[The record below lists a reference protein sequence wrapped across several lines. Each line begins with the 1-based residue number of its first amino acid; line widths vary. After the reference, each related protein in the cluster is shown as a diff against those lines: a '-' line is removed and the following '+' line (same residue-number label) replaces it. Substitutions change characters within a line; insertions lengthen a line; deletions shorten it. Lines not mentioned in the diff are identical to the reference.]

1 MSTRPN
7 SSTNPALNLE
17 HLRKQ
22 AKALLRAAN
31 DGDAAAKARLSMSA
45 PQLSDAQHVIAKENG
60 FASWPKLKVYFD
72 AKARQAAEPG
82 DTSRALPKAANE
94 GDLARV
100 RQILEQGQ
108 HTQHDLDLALARAC
122 MRHVDLAPLL
132 VEHGADPNGEYG
144 GNYGPIILAA
154 CEAHA
159 PDGLK
164 LLIGQGADVRGNPRR
179 KTKYGA
185 TNTPVRMAIGT
196 YLRGNLD
203 RKHRCIELLIDAGA
217 EFEDSPV
224 MDIHRG
230 RIDSLRSR
238 IGAEPSLVHQR
249 FDLDYGS
256 LLTLYGVTLLHIAAE
271 FNDRDAVDLL
281 LARGAHLNARASMG
295 SDGLGGQTPIFHV
308 IGSNQ
313 GACYPLFE
321 HLLSKRPDLS
331 VRAKIQSNPI
341 VYEKSDADTI
351 LDLTPLGYALRYEHE
366 PAWREASREVKALR
380 AIGAAE

>member
-1 MSTRPN
+1 MSTRPDP
-7 SSTNPALNLE
+7 TLNLE

-31 DGDAAAKARLSMSA
+31 EGDASAKARLPMNA

-60 FASWPKLKVYFD
+60 FASWPKLKAYFD
-72 AKARQAAEPG
+72 AKDRQANEPG
-82 DTSRALPKAANE
+82 DVSRALPKAVNE
-94 GDLARV
+94 RDHELAQQILARG
-100 RQILEQGQ
+100 E

-122 MRHVDLAPLL
+122 MRDVSLAPIL
-132 VEHGADPNGEYG
+132 VEHGANPNGEYG

-159 PDGLK
+159 PEGLK
-164 LLIGQGADVRGNPRR
+164 FLIDHGADVHANPRR

-185 TNTPVRMAIGT
+185 ANTPMRMAIGT

-203 RKHRCIELLIDAGA
+203 RKHRCIELLIEAGA
-217 EFEDSPV
+217 DYDDDAV

-230 RIDSLRSR
+230 RIDSLRAR
-238 IGAEPSLVHQR
+238 LDADPRLVHQR

-256 LLTLYGVTLLHIAAE
+256 LLTLRGVTLLHIAAE
-271 FNDRDAVDLL
+271 FNERAAVDVLL
-281 LARGAHLNARASMG
+281 ERGADLNARATIG
-295 SDGLGGQTPIFHV
+295 TDGLGGQTPIFHV

-321 HLLSKRPDLS
+321 HLLSKRPDLT
-331 VRAKIQSNPI
+331 VRAKIQANAI
-341 VYEKSDADTI
+341 VYEKSESDEI
-351 LDLTPLGYALRYEHE
+351 LELTPLEYALRYEHE
-366 PAWREASREVKALR
+366 PKWREASREVKALR
-380 AIGAAE
+380 ALDAPE